1 MPSKHLKS
9 SGIPGTNVEFTYTDS
24 GLPNGAHSYTTLIL
38 VHGHTFHAGVF
49 RKLQLLA
56 AAEGSARI
64 ICINRREYEGSTIYS
79 PPERAVF
86 KDKNQGSATDAQRLA
101 LLETEGLHLAYCISN
116 IIEQCALPA
125 DVALV
130 GWSLGNTFTRAAM
143 VSITSD
149 LLEEDRKKILGAHVT
164 LFILWDP
171 PSHALGIESPPPP
184 HGYVPLL
191 DKDLAPEQRGLVF
204 GTWVASFFEHP
215 AYKTKPAVHK
225 ADQLLYRIEEAKK
238 PPTFHD
244 TPLPE
249 LLALTNFAVGGISD
263 TAITEPCF
271 IPAVQEII
279 DRALFDTATREA
291 WTLGGERAAVKVAY
305 ICTEAS
311 SWNIPWA
318 MWDIQHRIEKANDKE
333 LSIAFYSIPN
343 ANHFFMWEDPKRAL
357 ASLMECIKVRVGTT

>member
-1 MPSKHLKS
+1 MC
-9 SGIPGTNVEFTYTDS
+9 SGNS
-24 GLPNGAHSYTTLIL
+24 NCLPPPRA
-38 VHGHTFHAGVF
+38 
-49 RKLQLLA
+49 
-56 AAEGSARI
+56 
-64 ICINRREYEGSTIYS
+64 
-79 PPERAVF
+79 PERAVF

-164 LFILWDP
+164 LFIL
-171 PSHALGIESPPPP
+171 PSRP
-184 HGYVPLL
+184 
-191 DKDLAPEQRGLVF
+191 
-204 GTWVASFFEHP
+204 SFTCAWHR
-215 AYKTKPAVHK
+215 KPAASARLRSAVGQGPRSR
-225 ADQLLYRIEEAKK
+225 AARFGIWDMGCELLRTPRVQNK
-238 PPTFHD
+238 TRFHD

-343 ANHFFMWEDPKRAL
+343 ANHF
-357 ASLMECIKVRVGTT
+357 VRLTCATRSTI